1 MTPDMKNI
9 FDFATKELSQDAFL
23 RWLFENYNCGDSQV
37 RAACRRLFDSFTGG
51 KLDFDKIENLKTV
64 AQWKSIDV
72 AIWFDIGDKNY
83 LIVIEDK
90 IFTSDHNNQLKRY
103 EKAIRE
109 HNEWWR
115 ANAAAEESKKHAIER
130 YIKDGEV
137 FYIFYKTDVMEPDE
151 EKRIRGL
158 DWEVYDIEKIARL
171 FMPLPLGE
179 NDLLDDYIRHIQTL
193 HNAARHEGDPSKW
206 ELIAWHA
213 FFIEYKNEITS
224 RQGETTPGRRCPVA
238 VDINHHQ
245 NSYFYIK
252 FMAPGHEKD
261 RPGLELRSR
270 DYNAGEHTWHA
281 SVNVY
286 SVDPRPS
293 MEQIGRW
300 QKALTDIRENI
311 ASRRTP
317 GAPGEKDELTHT
329 GEDIKLNHRK
339 DPESFQQIGHISF
352 PVEGDTGAALRAVLD
367 RALDL
372 FCDLYC

>member
-37 RAACRRLFDSFTGG
+37 RAACRRLFDSFTNN
-51 KLDFDKIENLKTV
+51 KLDFEKIENLKTV

-90 IFTSDHNNQLKRY
+90 TFTSDQNNQLQRY
-103 EKAIRE
+103 RDAISE
-109 HNEWWR
+109 HNKWWR
-115 ANAAAEESKKHAIER
+115 A
-130 YIKDGEV
+130 
-137 FYIFYKTDVMEPDE
+137 
-151 EKRIRGL
+151 
-158 DWEVYDIEKIARL
+158 
-171 FMPLPLGE
+171 
-179 NDLLDDYIRHIQTL
+179 
-193 HNAARHEGDPSKW
+193 
-206 ELIAWHA
+206 
-213 FFIEYKNEITS
+213 
-224 RQGETTPGRRCPVA
+224 
-238 VDINHHQ
+238 
-245 NSYFYIK
+245 
-252 FMAPGHEKD
+252 
-261 RPGLELRSR
+261 
-270 DYNAGEHTWHA
+270 NAGEHTWHA

-300 QKALTDIRENI
+300 QKALTDMRENI

>member
-9 FDFATKELSQDAFL
+9 FEFATKELSQDAFL

-37 RAACRRLFDSFTGG
+37 RAACRRLFDSFTDGSTDG
-51 KLDFDKIENLKTV
+51 KLDFDNIENLKTV

-90 IFTSDHNNQLKRY
+90 IFTPDQNNQLQRY
-103 EKAIRE
+103 KEAVSK
-109 HNEWWR
+109 HNEWWK

-130 YIKDGEV
+130 YIKDDKDDDV

-151 EKRIRGL
+151 KDRITNLG
-158 DWEVYDIEKIARL
+158 WKVYDIEEISRL
-171 FMPLPLGE
+171 FMPLPHGE

-193 HNAARHEGDPSKW
+193 HNAARHEGDPKDW
-206 ELIAWHA
+206 KFIAWHA

-238 VDINHHQ
+238 VDINHYQ

-252 FMAPGHEKD
+252 FMAAGHEKD

-270 DYNAGEHTWHA
+270 NYNAGAHTWHA

-293 MEQIGRW
+293 GEQIGRW
-300 QKALTDIRENI
+300 QDALMD
-311 ASRRTP
+311 
-317 GAPGEKDELTHT
+317 T

-339 DPESFQQIGHISF
+339 DPESFQQIGRFSF

-372 FCDLYC
+372 FRNLYC

>member
-9 FDFATKELSQDAFL
+9 FEFATKELSQDAFL

-51 KLDFDKIENLKTV
+51 KLDFDKIENIKTV

-90 IFTSDHNNQLKRY
+90 IFTPDQNNQLQRY
-103 EKAIRE
+103 KNAVSE

-130 YIKDGEV
+130 YIKDDKDDNV

-151 EKRIRGL
+151 KDRITHLGWR
-158 DWEVYDIEKIARL
+158 VYDIEKISRL
-171 FMPLPLGE
+171 FMPLPHGE
-179 NDLLDDYIRHIQTL
+179 NDLLDDYIRHIETL
-193 HNAARHEGDPSKW
+193 HNAARHEGAPSKW
-206 ELIAWHA
+206 DLIAWHA

-238 VDINHHQ
+238 VDINHYQ

-252 FMAPGHEKD
+252 FMAAGHEKD

-270 DYNAGEHTWHA
+270 NYNAGAHTWRA

-300 QKALTDIRENI
+300 H
-311 ASRRTP
+311 
-317 GAPGEKDELTHT
+317 DELTHT

-339 DPESFQQIGHISF
+339 EPESFQQIGRLSF
-352 PVEGDTGAALRAVLD
+352 PVEGDTGEALRAVLD

-372 FCDLYC
+372 FRRLYCYA

>member
-37 RAACRRLFDSFTGG
+37 RAACRRLFDSFTDGSTDGSTDG

-64 AQWKSIDV
+64 AQWKNIDV

-90 IFTSDHNNQLKRY
+90 IFTSDHNDQLQRY
-103 EKAIRE
+103 KEAIRE

-151 EKRIRGL
+151 KDRITHLGWR
-158 DWEVYDIEKIARL
+158 VYDIEEIARL
-171 FMPLPLGE
+171 FMPLPHGE
-179 NDLLDDYIRHIQTL
+179 NDLLDDYIRHIETL
-193 HNAARHEGDPSKW
+193 HNAARHKGDPSKW

-224 RQGETTPGRRCPVA
+224 RQGETTPGRRCPVT
-238 VDINHHQ
+238 VDINHYQ

-252 FMAPGHEKD
+252 FMAAGHEKD
-261 RPGLELRSR
+261 RPGLELRSK
-270 DYNAGEHTWHA
+270 DYNVDKHTWRA

-286 SVDPRPS
+286 SVDPQPS
-293 MEQIGRW
+293 GEQIGRW
-300 QKALTDIRENI
+300 QDALMQAGKE
-311 ASRRTP
+311 
-317 GAPGEKDELTHT
+317 
-329 GEDIKLNHRK
+329 GEDIVLDHYIR
-339 DPESFQQIGHISF
+339 QIGHVSF

-372 FCDLYC
+372 FRNLYC

>member
-9 FDFATKELSQDAFL
+9 FEFATKELSQDAFL

-90 IFTSDHNNQLKRY
+90 IFTSDHNDQLQRY
-103 EKAIRE
+103 KDAICE
-109 HNEWWR
+109 YNEWWR

-130 YIKDGEV
+130 YDKDDDV

-151 EKRIRGL
+151 KDRITNLG
-158 DWEVYDIEKIARL
+158 WKVYDIEKIARL
-171 FMPLPLGE
+171 FMPLPHGE

-193 HNAARHEGDPSKW
+193 HNAARHEGAPSKW
-206 ELIAWHA
+206 DLIAWHA

-224 RQGETTPGRRCPVA
+224 RQGETTPGTQCQVT
-238 VDINHHQ
+238 VDINHYQ

-252 FMAPGHEKD
+252 FMAAEHEKD
-261 RPGLELRSR
+261 RPGLELRSK

-286 SVDPRPS
+286 GVDPRPS
-293 MEQIGRW
+293 VEQIGRW
-300 QKALTDIRENI
+300 QNALTN
-311 ASRRTP
+311 
-317 GAPGEKDELTHT
+317 T

-339 DPESFQQIGHISF
+339 DPESFQQIGCFSF
-352 PVEGDTGAALRAVLD
+352 PVKGDTGAALRAVLD

-372 FCDLYC
+372 FRRLYC